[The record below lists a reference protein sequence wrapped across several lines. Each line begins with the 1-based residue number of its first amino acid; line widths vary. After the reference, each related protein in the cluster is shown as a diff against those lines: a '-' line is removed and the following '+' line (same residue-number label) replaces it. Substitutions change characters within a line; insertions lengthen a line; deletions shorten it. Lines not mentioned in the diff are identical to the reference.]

1 MAVKRTLNIPAPGAP
16 ASEASEQQ
24 NFDGL
29 SKAEAIRLCVRRHA
43 ELSASQLTFLNVVG
57 ARDKPL
63 TKEQALRLTAIMERF
78 RQDDLISH
86 LQPGAAA

>member
-1 MAVKRTLNIPAPGAP
+1 MALVATTETG
-16 ASEASEQQ
+16 EQR
-24 NFDGL
+24 FDEL

-43 ELSASQLTFLNVVG
+43 ELSASQLKFLNEIG

-63 TKEQALRLTAIMERF
+63 TKEQALRLAAIVQRF

-86 LQPGAAA
+86 LQPGNAA

>member
-1 MAVKRTLNIPAPGAP
+1 MAVKQSLDIPAPGAP
-16 ASEASEQQ
+16 VAPVTGEQR
-24 NFDGL
+24 FDGL
-29 SKAEAIRLCVRRHA
+29 SKEQAIRLCVRRHA
-43 ELSASQLTFLNVVG
+43 ELSASQLKFLNEIG

-63 TKEQALRLTAIMERF
+63 TKEQVLRLTAIMERF